1 MRLESN
7 YLPTYLFGWSVSLFA
22 SLVTTL
28 VCQFHLSTE
37 IFNHLCLFVVV
48 LFVCGFLFVCCCCC
62 GVFFFFFLGGVH
74 PFRLSTVFLVQF
86 LYFYRLFYISF
97 TRNIRISCARGCP
110 LALEGKEKQAV
121 KKRLSDQ
128 IVNFAQKK
136 SPRKTIE

>member
-1 MRLESN
+1 MRLNSN

-48 LFVCGFLFVCCCCC
+48 LFVCGFLCVCLLLLLW
-62 GVFFFFFLGGVH
+62 VFFFFWGGH